1 MNKTQEIL
9 EWYTKSIE
17 QGSICCK
24 TDLYYLQNYL
34 SEYTEAL
41 ILYSSCRID
50 KDFPEMKEI

>member
-34 SEYTEAL
+34 SEYNEAL
-41 ILYSSCRID
+41 ILYSRNLID